1 LPFGPGAPVDSA
13 SLMRAALLDAL
24 FSPGLLNKGTDVA
37 LLRYH
42 LSVEFLKHFF
52 LLGWLIHGVIALP

>member
-52 LLGWLIHGVIALP
+52 C